1 MTSIEEEHLCDQ
13 YQKKTDREHVLD
25 NPEPYTGA
33 MEATPYTTFVRPA
46 ADLPFAEQELLIIPG
61 VYKLFDEAAVNARD
75 HYIRQRDKI
84 QAGGDH
90 RPVTKIDFQ
99 VDQDGRI
106 TVRND
111 GDGIDVALHPVH
123 GMYIPEMIFG
133 HLRTSSNYSK
143 KQTRTGGGRNGLGF
157 KLALIWSKE
166 GIVETVDA
174 TRGLKYL
181 QRFDD
186 NLTKIGKPKITKCK
200 SSPYTKVS
208 FLPDFERLGINGL
221 GPAML
226 ALMER
231 RVHDIAAVTPTSVK
245 VRFNGEPVACK
256 NFGQYVTLFACG
268 QPGREVASE
277 QYRAGWEYAVCLS
290 DKGQFCQVSMVN
302 GIFTNAGGRHVD
314 FIVNQIVKALQQ
326 VALSSKKVAVKPSAI
341 KEQLFLFLRCE
352 IPNPIFDSQTKD
364 CLMTPSS
371 KFETTCTVT
380 PKFVKQLV
388 KMGVVDIACS
398 ITEVKDKRSISK
410 QNGAKTSTVSGIPKL
425 VDAHWAGTKSSSKA
439 TLLIVEGDS
448 AKAGAI
454 SGLSKEDR
462 SYYGVYPLKGKLM
475 NVRGETPKRISGNKE
490 ICDIKRILG
499 LEIDRTYST
508 PEDID
513 RLRYGRVLFLT
524 DQDKDGTHIKAL
536 GVNLFHSEWRS
547 LLLIPGFVGF
557 MSTPILRASKGSD
570 ERVFYTEQAC
580 ADWKA
585 RCPEASQYKTKYY
598 KGLGTS
604 TASEFK
610 EYFRNQRVVMFCH
623 SGAPSDRAIDMV
635 FNKSTP
641 DARKAWL
648 RGYDPDRILD
658 ADATTIDYQTF
669 MNDDMIH
676 FSKYDCDRSIPNVMD
691 GLKTSQRKVLFCFL
705 KRRSRDE
712 IKVAQM
718 AGYVS
723 EHACYHHGENSLNG
737 TIVGMAQNHVGS
749 NNMNLLSP
757 NGQFGTRLQGGKDS
771 ASERYIFTR
780 LQKITRMIF
789 RDEDSAVLR
798 FLEDD
803 GTRVEPEWYAPVIPI
818 LLINGS
824 RGIGT
829 GFSTFVP
836 PCNPRRVIEYI
847 RSALKG
853 RERPTI
859 EPFYHGSTC
868 DLIQES
874 ASKYVSSSRFDLVPR
889 SVDSVRV
896 RDLCVGYWTDDF
908 KTYLEKLIAVDKGSR
923 LVKSYKD
930 MSTDQEVDVTVTF
943 LKGWLNPSDAKWR
956 QRVIKLLKL
965 NSTISLSNMHAFDS
979 TQKLVSF
986 ESLEGIADS
995 FIETRLHLYGLR
1007 KEAQIESLA
1016 CRIRESSILVKFISL
1031 VLEDEID
1038 MRASEADIVT
1048 ALSEE
1053 HGFEPIVHDRLL
1065 NMPLRSLT
1073 VEKVRDLKG
1082 KCEALERQL
1091 AELKATSPEDMWL
1104 GELDEVEGEYKS
1116 SFRTKT

>member
-1 MTSIEEEHLCDQ
+1 MTSVEAEDLCEQ

-33 MEATPYTTFVRPA
+33 METTPYTTFVRPA

-75 HYIRQRDKI
+75 HYVRQRDKI

-111 GDGIDVALHPVH
+111 GDGIDVTPHPVH

-166 GIVETVDA
+166 GVVETVDA
-174 TRGLKYL
+174 TRGLKYI
-181 QRFDD
+181 QHFDD

-208 FLPDFERLGINGL
+208 FLPDFERLGIDGL
-221 GPAML
+221 GSGML

-245 VRFNGEPVACK
+245 VRFNGVPVACK

-268 QPGREVASE
+268 QPGREVALE

-290 DKGQFCQVSMVN
+290 DKGQFGQVSMVN

-314 FIVNQIVKALQQ
+314 FIMNQIVKALQQ

-341 KEQLFLFLRCE
+341 KEQLFLFLRCD

-371 KFETTCTVT
+371 KFETTCTVS
-380 PKFVKQLV
+380 PKFIKQLV

-410 QNGAKTSTVSGIPKL
+410 QNGAKTNTVSGIPKL
-425 VDAHWAGTKSSSKA
+425 VDAHWAGTKSSGKA

-448 AKAGAI
+448 AKAGVV
-454 SGLSKEDR
+454 SGLSREDR
-462 SYYGVYPLKGKLM
+462 SVYGVYPLKGKLM
-475 NVRGETPKRISGNKE
+475 NVRGENPNRIAGNKE

-499 LEIDRTYST
+499 LEIDRVYSSA
-508 PEDID
+508 EDID
-513 RLRYGRVLFLT
+513 MLRYGRVLFLT

-547 LLLIPGFVGF
+547 LLLIPDFVGF
-557 MSTPILRASKGSD
+557 MSTPILRATKGSD
-570 ERVFYTEQAC
+570 EKVFYSEQAC
-580 ADWKA
+580 AEWKA
-585 RCPEASQYKTKYY
+585 RCPEAAQYKTKYY

-610 EYFRNQRVVMFCH
+610 EYFKNQRVVMFSH
-623 SGAPSDRAIDMV
+623 SGAPSDNAIDMV

-648 RGYDPDRILD
+648 RGYDPGRILD
-658 ADATTIDYQTF
+658 ADAATVDYETF

-676 FSKYDCDRSIPNVMD
+676 FSKYDCDRSIPNLMD
-691 GLKTSQRKVLFCFL
+691 GLKTSQRKVLFGFL
-705 KRRSRDE
+705 KRRSRE
-712 IKVAQM
+712 EVKVAQM

-723 EHACYHHGENSLNG
+723 EHACYHHGEASLNG

-749 NNMNLLSP
+749 NNINLLSP

-771 ASERYIFTR
+771 ASERYIFTQLEKIAR
-780 LQKITRMIF
+780 LMF
-789 RDEDSAVLR
+789 RPEDDPVLR
-798 FLEDD
+798 FLDDD
-803 GTRVEPEWYAPVIPI
+803 GTRVEPEWYAPVVPV

-829 GFSTFVP
+829 GFSTFIP
-836 PCNPRRVIEYI
+836 PCDPLRVVEYI
-847 RSALKG
+847 RAALKG
-853 RERPTI
+853 DERPAI
-859 EPFYHGSTC
+859 EPYYRGSTC
-868 DLIQES
+868 DLIKES
-874 ASKYVSSSRFDLVPR
+874 DSKYVSCSRFDLMPR
-889 SVDSVRV
+889 STDSIRV

-908 KTYLEKLIAVDKGSR
+908 KGHLEKLMSLSKGKR
-923 LVKSYKD
+923 VVKSYKD
-930 MSTDQEVDVTVTF
+930 VSTDQEVDVTITF
-943 LKGWLNPSDAKWR
+943 LKGWLNPGDAKWSH
-956 QRVIKLLKL
+956 RVTKLLKL
-965 NSTISLSNMHAFDS
+965 NSTVSLSNMHAFDS
-979 TQKLVSF
+979 MQKLVSF
-986 ESLEGIADS
+986 GHLEEIADK
-995 FIETRLHLYGLR
+995 FLETRLQLYELR
-1007 KEAQIESLA
+1007 KESQIESLTA
-1016 CRIRESSILVKFISL
+1016 KIVECRILVRFISL

-1048 ALSEE
+1048 ALREE
-1053 HGFEPIVHDRLL
+1053 HGFESIVHDRLL

-1073 VEKVRDLKG
+1073 VEKVRDLRG
-1082 KCEALERQL
+1082 KCDALERQL

-1104 GELDEVEGEYKS
+1104 GELDEVEGEYKK